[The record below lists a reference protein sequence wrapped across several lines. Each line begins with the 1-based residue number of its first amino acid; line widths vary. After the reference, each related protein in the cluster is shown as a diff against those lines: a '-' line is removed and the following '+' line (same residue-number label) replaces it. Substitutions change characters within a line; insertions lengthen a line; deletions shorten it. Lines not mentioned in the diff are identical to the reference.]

1 MPDPERR
8 PREMSDIHSLFTG
21 VLPTHNHFGLRN
33 TQALAGVSHVWQDF
47 FARALAEQL
56 GQEPGAQVAADPVP
70 VDASVEPSAG
80 SDLLTQIVTQRHCD
94 VQDTEIAPPEPLF
107 LPIAEF
113 ELDLL
118 PPAAV
123 PFPEDEIVAQQRQQ
137 NFESGWVR
145 PIVLTA
151 GQPVP
156 EPGPAPQPKPLFL
169 PIAEFELD
177 LLPPAA
183 EPYPEEERVQQQK
196 ALDFDCGWARPL
208 ILNNLRLAA

>member
-1 MPDPERR
+1 
-8 PREMSDIHSLFTG
+8 MSDILPLTIG
-21 VLPTHNHFGLRN
+21 VLPTHNHYGLRN

-56 GQEPGAQVAADPVP
+56 GENQDALAAKASTAVDPT
-70 VDASVEPSAG
+70 VEPSEGA
-80 SDLLTQIVTQRHCD
+80 DLLSQILTQRECD
-94 VQDTEIAPPEPLF
+94 VTDTEIAPPEPLF
-107 LPIAEF
+107 LPKAEF
-113 ELDLL
+113 ETELL
-118 PPAAV
+118 PPPAT
-123 PFPEDEIVAQQRQQ
+123 PFPPDEIVAQQRQQ

-156 EPGPAPQPKPLFL
+156 EPGPAPEPRPLHL

-183 EPYPEEERVQQQK
+183 TPYPEEELVAQQK
-196 ALDFDCGWARPL
+196 ALDFDYYWARPL
-208 ILNNLRLAA
+208 ITHNLRLAA

>member
-1 MPDPERR
+1 
-8 PREMSDIHSLFTG
+8 MSDILPLTIG
-21 VLPTHNHFGLRN
+21 VLPTHNHYGLRN

-56 GQEPGAQVAADPVP
+56 GDTPDARAAKASAPRDP
-70 VDASVEPSAG
+70 AVEPSEGA
-80 SDLLTQIVTQRHCD
+80 DLLSQILTQRECD
-94 VQDTEIAPPEPLF
+94 VKDTEIAPPEPLF

-113 ELDLL
+113 ETDLL
-118 PPAAV
+118 PPAAT
-123 PFPEDEIVAQQRQQ
+123 PFPQEEIVAQQRQQ

-151 GQPVP
+151 GEPLPQ
-156 EPGPAPQPKPLFL
+156 PGPAPEPRPLHL

-183 EPYPEEERVQQQK
+183 TPYPTEVLVAQQK
-196 ALDFDCGWARPL
+196 ALDFDYYWARPL
-208 ILNNLRLAA
+208 VTQNLRLAA

>member
-1 MPDPERR
+1 
-8 PREMSDIHSLFTG
+8 MSDILPLTIG
-21 VLPTHNHFGLRN
+21 VLPTHNHYGLRN

-56 GQEPGAQVAADPVP
+56 GETPDALAAKAPAPLDP
-70 VDASVEPSAG
+70 AVEPSAG
-80 SDLLTQIVTQRHCD
+80 ADLLSQILTQRECD
-94 VQDTEIAPPEPLF
+94 VKDTEIAPPEPLF

-113 ELDLL
+113 ELELL

-151 GQPVP
+151 GQPLP

-183 EPYPEEERVQQQK
+183 TPFPQEELAAQQK
-196 ALDFDCGWARPL
+196 ALDFDYHWARPL
-208 ILNNLRLAA
+208 IVNNLRLAA

>member
-1 MPDPERR
+1 
-8 PREMSDIHSLFTG
+8 MSDILPLTIG
-21 VLPTHNHFGLRN
+21 VLPTHNHYGLRN

-56 GQEPGAQVAADPVP
+56 GEAPGELAVQAPAP
-70 VDASVEPSAG
+70 VDPAVEPNAG
-80 SDLLTQIVTQRHCD
+80 ADLLSQILTQRECD
-94 VQDTEIAPPEPLF
+94 VKDTEIVPPEPLF

-113 ELDLL
+113 ETELL
-118 PPAAV
+118 PPAAT
-123 PFPEDEIVAQQRQQ
+123 PFPPEEIAAQQRQQ

-151 GQPVP
+151 GQPLP
-156 EPGPAPQPKPLFL
+156 EPGPAPEPYPLHL

-183 EPYPEEERVQQQK
+183 TPYSSEELVAQQK
-196 ALDFDCGWARPL
+196 ALDFDYYWARPL
-208 ILNNLRLAA
+208 VTQNLRLDA